1 VCFYW
6 NVCRPKECCVS
17 VPVQQTAQLVA
28 VLTKQTESGTSEV
41 EVQVLGDEAA
51 LLEATGLTLSE
62 DGQLTQVMH
71 IVCSLPPKSV

>member
-1 VCFYW
+1 MLLLLNYYKSHLFIVG
-6 NVCRPKECCVS
+6 
-17 VPVQQTAQLVA
+17 PVQQTQLVA

-62 DGQLTQVMH
+62 DGQLTQVKL
-71 IVCSLPPKSV
+71 I